1 MCVLLDGAKARTP
14 VACCVR
20 VLVPGAFIYECACA
34 RGCASTGEGG
44 TGLGERVYKL
54 PRVLLEDFHLSH
66 VRLGLRMALEAVRVT
81 ALSTEGGCS
90 DGVLDEHPRIH
101 L

>member
-1 MCVLLDGAKARTP
+1 MR
-14 VACCVR
+14 VR
-20 VLVPGAFIYECACA
+20 VPGAFIYECACA

-44 TGLGERVYKL
+44 SGLGERVYKL

-90 DGVLDEHPRIH
+90 DGVLDEHPHIH

>member
-14 VACCVR
+14 ACVR
-20 VLVPGAFIYECACA
+20 VRVPGAFIYECACA

-66 VRLGLRMALEAVRVT
+66 VRLGLRMALEAVRIT

-90 DGVLDEHPRIH
+90 DGVLDENPHKH